1 MAVINETLTLEDR
14 FSASFTRFLQLGDKA
29 AGATTRARNSLQN
42 YEAELNR
49 LDRQTISYN
58 GRLAALNQEQ
68 AEMAAKG
75 LQSTREYKNLE
86 SQIKRTTGTL
96 KALESQ
102 YNAVAADADKAA
114 ASAKKL
120 GVSLQETQKPA
131 SGLIGSL
138 RNLAGAFL
146 GIQTGQWLVGTSDQ
160 LTQINARLQLMT
172 GSAEAAAEAND
183 QIYQAAMRAR
193 GAYTDMADLVSQL
206 GTLAPDAFSDP
217 AGNLNTG
224 ELIAFAEQLQK
235 QMALSGTSTQAAQ
248 AAMLQLTQGLASGVL
263 RGEELNSVLEQTPMV
278 AQTIADYMGVNVG
291 TMRELAS
298 EGAITADVVKNALL
312 GAAQETNAAFEQMPM
327 TWGQVWNLMQN
338 TAIQALQPVL
348 DAINFV
354 ANNLETI
361 GPIVAGVAGAF
372 ITYAAATAISTAAT
386 WLAVAANRALMASM
400 LTNPI
405 LLVAVAIG
413 IVIAAIAKWVQSIGG
428 LEVAWLTAV
437 DAVLLWWDNLKI
449 GILAGVYNIQNFLS
463 MMAFAFQYAGVSIV
477 NWVGDMKVNV
487 LTLLQDM
494 VNGAIGLIND
504 LINAVNTIPGVAIS
518 PLEEVSFA
526 TNAAVENEAAKQA
539 RNAQIEA
546 DRQAMYREIG
556 QRRSE
561 IDLMTADA
569 YARHYERQNEITSTR
584 LAAQK
589 AGTGQDNNQMY
600 NVPTY
605 DQVAGATDQLSGINS
620 SVKGIE
626 KAVDMSDED
635 LKALV
640 DVAERRYVNQV
651 NLTSQTPVI
660 TVNGANTGR
669 TAQDRRALADA
680 IEQILREEWAS
691 GSVRS
696 TAYA

>member
-14 FSASFTRFLQLGDKA
+14 FSASFTRFLQLGNKA
-29 AGATTRARNSLQN
+29 AGATTRAKGALQN

-86 SQIKRTTGTL
+86 SQIKRTTSTL

-131 SGLIGSL
+131 SGLMGSL

-183 QIYQAAMRAR
+183 QIYQAAMRSR

-312 GAAQETNAAFEQMPM
+312 GAAQETNAAFAQMPM
-327 TWGQVWNLMQN
+327 TWGQVWTQMQN
-338 TAIQALQPVL
+338 MAIQALQPVL
-348 DAINFV
+348 NFINFLANNMGVVVPIVAGATAAMLGFAAASWVAAGGLGAIKAALVAINPIAALIGLAIGAIVGLVAAWVQSVGGLEIAWLTAKNTILNVLDKLYLGWKTVSSAIYLAMSGVFTGLLSVVEWFVNAAIGAINFV
-354 ANNLETI
+354 IDGMNALGADVEHFAEVTFGTEAQQNLAQQAQDT
-361 GPIVAGVAGAF
+361 
-372 ITYAAATAISTAAT
+372 
-386 WLAVAANRALMASM
+386 
-400 LTNPI
+400 TNE
-405 LLVAVAIG
+405 L
-413 IVIAAIAKWVQSIGG
+413 
-428 LEVAWLTAV
+428 
-437 DAVLLWWDNLKI
+437 
-449 GILAGVYNIQNFLS
+449 
-463 MMAFAFQYAGVSIV
+463 
-477 NWVGDMKVNV
+477 
-487 LTLLQDM
+487 
-494 VNGAIGLIND
+494 
-504 LINAVNTIPGVAIS
+504 
-518 PLEEVSFA
+518 
-526 TNAAVENEAAKQA
+526 
-539 RNAQIEA
+539 
-546 DRQAMYREIG
+546 
-556 QRRSE
+556 
-561 IDLMTADA
+561 ADA
-569 YARHYERQNEITSTR
+569 ALQNKINQFQRDKEIAMAR
-584 LAAQK
+584 LAASK
-589 AGTGQDNNQMY
+589 AAKASEPEIPKIPDYT
-600 NVPTY
+600 P
-605 DQVAGATDQLSGINS
+605 QLSGIS
-620 SVKGIE
+620 GSVKGIE
-626 KAVDMSDED
+626 KAVKMSDED
-635 LKALV
+635 IKALV